1 MANKQKGLISINLD
15 KKRNIRFTLN
25 ALGEIEDAFG
35 VPLSKI
41 SEIELGVKAVRTMLW
56 AGLIHEDE
64 DLTEREVGNM
74 VDFDNLE
81 EVQAKVSEAF
91 AVATAKNSQKA

>member
-1 MANKQKGLISINLD
+1 MANKQKGIIAITLD

-25 ALGEIEDAFG
+25 ALAEIEDSLG
-35 VPLSKI
+35 VPLSKL
-41 SEIELGVKAVRTMLW
+41 SEVELGVKSVRTMLW

-64 DLTEREVGNM
+64 ALTEREVGNM

-91 AVATAKNSQKA
+91 AVATAKNSPKA